1 MEYTQKELDEFE
13 ANVRKNADAIYEF
26 CRERGMSPIEAGAA
40 CDWFMR
46 CIKKAISNHE
56 RNPITND

>member
-1 MEYTQKELDEFE
+1 MEFTQKEVDEFE
-13 ANVRKNADAIYEF
+13 ADVRKNADAIHEF

-40 CDWFMR
+40 CDWLMQ
-46 CIKKAISNHE
+46 CIKKAISDHE